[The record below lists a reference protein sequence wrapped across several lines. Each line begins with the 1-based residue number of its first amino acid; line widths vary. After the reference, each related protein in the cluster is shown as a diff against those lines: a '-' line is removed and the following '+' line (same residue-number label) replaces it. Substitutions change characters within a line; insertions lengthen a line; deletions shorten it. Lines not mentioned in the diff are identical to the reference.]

1 MKKDLEEI
9 TAKMQ
14 RLLSEIPDN
23 FVLENARLYIKR
35 AINEVQNVKMKRQ
48 KRQQVQDYQNQILSY
63 EAAKNA
69 VSKIDQLIEIERK
82 NLSNKKPDVNE
93 KDKFLLD

>member
-35 AINEVQNVKMKRQ
+35 AINEVQNVKIKRQ
-48 KRQQVQDYQNQILSY
+48 KRQQVQDSQNQTLSY

-82 NLSNKKPDVNE
+82 NLSNNKPDTNQ

>member
-35 AINEVQNVKMKRQ
+35 AINEVQNVKIKRQ

-63 EAAKNA
+63 EAAKND
-69 VSKIDQLIEIERK
+69 VSKIDKLIEIERK
-82 NLSNKKPDVNE
+82 NLSNNKPDANQ

>member
-23 FVLENARLYIKR
+23 FVLENARL
-35 AINEVQNVKMKRQ
+35 
-48 KRQQVQDYQNQILSY
+48 
-63 EAAKNA
+63 
-69 VSKIDQLIEIERK
+69 
-82 NLSNKKPDVNE
+82 
-93 KDKFLLD
+93 

>member
-1 MKKDLEEI
+1 MKKDLEEL

-35 AINEVQNVKMKRQ
+35 AINEVQNVKIKRH
-48 KRQQVQDYQNQILSY
+48 KRQQVQDSQNQTLSY

-82 NLSNKKPDVNE
+82 NLSNKKPETNQNDG
-93 KDKFLLD
+93 FLLD

>member
-35 AINEVQNVKMKRQ
+35 AINEVQNVKIKRQ

-82 NLSNKKPDVNE
+82 NLSNKKPDANQ